1 MWTKL
6 KGLLFTTVM
15 ILQSVV
21 DAILYNESSTTSSN
35 ASLACEV
42 IKIFSRIAFIS
53 SKFGGLLA
61 QGEGSFREYRRA
73 YYTALDVVLAS
84 PPHGELLVQNLV
96 MHRRELRDGGV
107 NVAHPALL
115 AFTVYLFVTAEQLI
129 DQLSAQ
135 CLLEE
140 VLPVCR
146 E

>member
-1 MWTKL
+1 MWARL

-21 DAILYNESSTTSSN
+21 DAMLYNESSTMSSN

-53 SKFGGLLA
+53 SKFGGLSA

-73 YYTALDVVLAS
+73 FYIALDIVLAS
-84 PPHGELLVQNLV
+84 PPHGERLVQTLV

-107 NVAHPALL
+107 NGSHPALL
-115 AFTVYLFVTAEQLI
+115 AFTGYLFMTAEQLI